1 MPGRP
6 RWPAPP
12 KAAEISQVTR
22 SRQFGG
28 QREDFHVGPK
38 KNAGFVILPPK
49 PAADGSKPWIW
60 YAPTFVGSHGALPDR
75 EHEWIFQQLVARGFA
90 VAGVDVGESFG
101 NPAGRAAFT
110 EFYRAVVKRYGLDRK
125 ACLLAQ
131 SRGGLMLYNWAAE
144 HPDCVQCIGGI
155 YTVCDQSSWP
165 GLAKSC
171 PAYGMTEAELAKHLA
186 STTRSTGWRR
196 WPGRR
201 FRFCTCTATPTRWFP
216 WIATAASWS
225 AATAPWAARLEL
237 VVVKGKGHEVC
248 PEFFENQRL
257 LDFPATGETS
267 GCSARSRRRSRKCP
281 TATRPASAA
290 TSPP

>member
-1 MPGRP
+1 MFWRLPGRP
-6 RWPAPP
+6 RCATPP

-22 SRQFGG
+22 SRQFGL
-28 QREDFHVGPK
+28 QREDFRVGPK
-38 KNAGFVILPPK
+38 QNAGFVILPSK

-60 YAPTFVGSHGALPDR
+60 YAPTFVSPRGSLPDE
-75 EHEWIFQQLVARGFA
+75 EHAWIFKQLVARGFA

-110 EFYRAVVKRYGLDRK
+110 DFYRAVVKRYGLGPK

-144 HPDCVQCIGGI
+144 HADCVQCIGGI

-186 STTRSTGWRR
+186 EHNPIDRLAPLARAKIPILHLHGDADTLVPLDRNSGELARR
-196 WPGRR
+196 YRALGG
-201 FRFCTCTATPTRWFP
+201 AM
-216 WIATAASWS
+216 
-225 AATAPWAARLEL
+225 EL

-248 PEFFENQRL
+248 PEFFENRRL
-257 LDFPATGETS
+257 VDFLLLQGKLPG
-267 GCSARSRRRSRKCP
+267 ARPRGGGAAANAP
-281 TATRPASAA
+281 TAR
-290 TSPP
+290 